1 MDRPSYDD
9 LVARLGVPV
18 AVEDARARW
27 GSLVEAAGKGG
38 VVTLITRERWE
49 WAALVP
55 LSHVAGVLS
64 GLPVVSLSTAR
75 SKLGDLVRQVA
86 GPYDD
91 EPVLLTRHRTPVAAL
106 IAARRLLDGPASA
119 QRAEADALLAAG
131 HTITLARDPVGEL
144 VVAIARDPG
153 GGEVAAGSGRSA
165 GEALRSLAGSP
176 PRRHPGSPAA
186 GMTSASGPG

>member
-1 MDRPSYDD
+1 MINMERPSYEE
-9 LVARLGVPV
+9 LVARLGTPV

-27 GSLVEAAGKGG
+27 GSLVDAARNGR
-38 VVTLITRERWE
+38 VSLITRERWE

-55 LSHVAGVLS
+55 LSRVAGVLT

-106 IAARRLLDGPASA
+106 IAARLLLEPPAA
-119 QRAEADALLAAG
+119 PRRPDADALLADG
-131 HTITLARDPVGEL
+131 HTVTLARDPVGGL
-144 VVAIARDPG
+144 VVAIARDADG
-153 GGEVAAGSGRSA
+153 TQVAAGSGHDA
-165 GEALRSLAGSP
+165 GQALRSLAGP
-176 PRRHPGSPAA
+176 PPGQPDGSP
-186 GMTSASGPG
+186 GRTTASGPG